1 MNRLDSTAAAA
12 GFMGA
17 SLHIYHTCPFCWK
30 VRALV
35 RHLNLPVTVV
45 QVNPFRVKKEI
56 AFADDWGKVP
66 VWREGDGTVVVDSTP
81 IMKHIDATHNNG
93 GLYDAEDARQNEWM
107 AWVDT
112 HLSKATVPLLYGSLG
127 SALSTTRRISKVE
140 KFNWFSKRLYA
151 WAGFPVMWGII
162 AKKRV
167 KADGRTPK
175 QRWHDLLGEFTD
187 AFEGQP
193 FFGGEAPDLVDLA
206 AYGYMR
212 SCADYPQFDQLRD
225 HTAGMAWYNAV
236 AATLHGA

>member
-93 GLYDAEDARQNEWM
+93 GLYDAEDAIGDPQDAIYNSQDVIYDTRNAIHDFQN
-107 AWVDT
+107 AICD
-112 HLSKATVPLLYGSLG
+112 P
-127 SALSTTRRISKVE
+127 
-140 KFNWFSKRLYA
+140 
-151 WAGFPVMWGII
+151 
-162 AKKRV
+162 
-167 KADGRTPK
+167 
-175 QRWHDLLGEFTD
+175 QD
-187 AFEGQP
+187 AMIG
-193 FFGGEAPDLVDLA
+193 
-206 AYGYMR
+206 
-212 SCADYPQFDQLRD
+212 DQD
-225 HTAGMAWYNAV
+225 EI
-236 AATLHGA
+236 